1 MNPKAQRIQREINAA
16 FGNLFTVYA
25 PNVNLVMEKGQVVY
39 QKAGDAKK
47 QQGGAA

>member
-16 FGNLFTVYA
+16 FGNFFPVQA
-25 PNVNLVMEKGQVVY
+25 QNVALVMQNGEVVY